1 MVNTGTNFDLI
12 KLTFSATLEFLL
24 PNPEAI
30 ISYFY
35 LFHRLKKSERIFI
48 HKSLLLSLG
57 LGNLVYVSD
66 ISFFTTREEN
76 VVSKRF
82 CIPFTSS
89 DFQFYLAFFSQI
101 WYF

>member
-12 KLTFSATLEFLL
+12 KLTFSATLQFLL

-57 LGNLVYVSD
+57 VGNVVYVSD
-66 ISFFTTREEN
+66 IAFFTTREEN

-82 CIPFTSS
+82 
-89 DFQFYLAFFSQI
+89 
-101 WYF
+101 